1 MIIPHAVGY
10 TKEDLMHLYKS
21 RVIRRTMELKNVNSE
36 IEENVSEKN
45 SVINRKI
52 VSRHRRNNSNELSN
66 GSINKF
72 ENH

>member
-36 IEENVSEKN
+36 I
-45 SVINRKI
+45 ITP
-52 VSRHRRNNSNELSN
+52 RNDNLCMIS
-66 GSINKF
+66 
-72 ENH
+72 